1 MKNLSEEITWV
12 LILVTKLTRSTRNKL
27 KNKYHFSSYINKS
40 TLAYH
45 FRDIDKAKAAV
56 EEIKAM
62 SSIDDRLTFIFMSD
76 KERVNLDRLNS

>member
-12 LILVTKLTRSTRNKL
+12 LILVTNLTRSTRNKL
-27 KNKYHFSSYINKS
+27 KNKYHFSPYINRN

-45 FRDIDKAKAAV
+45 YRDMNKAKAVV

-62 SSIDDRLTFIFMSD
+62 SNIDDKLTFIFMSD
-76 KERVNLDRLNS
+76 KERVNLDRLNN